1 METHF
6 TINQHLMPTLK
17 QENEKFTTHLRKYFG
32 FRPID
37 GVEQSGTS
45 LLY

>member
-17 QENEKFTTHLRKYFG
+17 QENEKFTTQLKYFG
-32 FRPID
+32 FRPIE
-37 GVEQSGTS
+37 GVEQSATPH
-45 LLY
+45 LY